1 MRDRMGKRRR
11 ITYIML
17 GLELLP
23 RLMQL
28 ADPFV
33 DHIQFAPGDREVDG
47 KDLAI
52 RELNVVEDRWW
63 CLDLP
68 SQTLGLREPLVQLAV
83 NHHRVDRGDDFSSE
97 DFDLEPSRPGAV
109 AGLGSQHAVV
119 LILDE

>member
-1 MRDRMGKRRR
+1 M
-11 ITYIML
+11 I

-28 ADPFV
+28 TDTFV
-33 DHIQFAPGDREVDG
+33 DHIQLASGHREVDG

-52 RELNVVEDRWW
+52 RELHVVEDRWW
-63 CLDLP
+63 GLDLP

-83 NHHRVDRGDDFSSE
+83 NHHRVDRGDNVSSE
-97 DFDLEPSRPGAV
+97 DLDLEPSRPGAI
-109 AGLGSQHAVV
+109 ARLGSQHAVV